1 VSEEAG
7 RALRSDGR
15 WPLTIAASL
24 FLLAC
29 SGLALF
35 RPTLFGPL
43 GGAIAALGPF
53 VLAVGLLPLVGA
65 LAAWSRSAGR
75 SGDAAAGSFGP
86 RTALLAFIASE
97 TAFFAALFA
106 AYLQFAIYPEL
117 AGFGSWP
124 PAPMRPDDPWGG
136 PLLNT
141 LILVASGACVAAAHD
156 WLLRGRR
163 QRAAIALLVAVA
175 LGVVFVAFQLREFSL
190 ASQGFRDGVYP
201 SIFFL
206 ATGFH
211 GLHVVIGIVLL
222 SITAWRVLKA
232 EAVGDVGFIATAAS
246 WYWHFVDAVWL
257 LLFAV
262 FYAWAG

>member
-1 VSEEAG
+1 VSERTGE
-7 RALRSDGR
+7 LRRTDGR
-15 WPLTIAASL
+15 WPVAIAASL
-24 FLLAC
+24 FLVAL

-35 RPTLFGPL
+35 HPSLL
-43 GGAIAALGPF
+43 GLTALGPF
-53 VLAVGLLPLVGA
+53 VIAIGLVPLFIALTGWWRAASGNSADDPSDAGA
-65 LAAWSRSAGR
+65 
-75 SGDAAAGSFGP
+75 

-97 TAFFAALFA
+97 VAFFAALFA
-106 AYLQFAIYPEL
+106 AYLQYAIYPEM
-117 AGFGSWP
+117 AGFSAWP
-124 PAPMRPDDPWGG
+124 PMPMRPDDPWGG

-141 LILVASGACVAAAHD
+141 MILVGSGFCVAAAHD
-156 WLLRGRR
+156 WLLKERW
-163 QRAAIALLVAVA
+163 QLSAIGLAVAIA
-175 LGVVFVAFQLREFSL
+175 LGVVFVGLQLREFSL

-211 GLHVVIGIVLL
+211 GLHVTIGITLL
-222 SITAWRVLKA
+222 AIAATRVTRAKSA
-232 EAVGDVGFIATAAS
+232 GGAGFITTAAS